1 MIWQGSD
8 DRMVPF
14 AHGRWLAGH
23 VPGARPRLMEGE
35 GHLSLAVSAFE
46 RILDELVDADPSG
59 IMPPGP

>member
-1 MIWQGSD
+1 MKGRVQGSILEVMD
-8 DRMVPF
+8 P
-14 AHGRWLAGH
+14 L
-23 VPGARPRLMEGE
+23 EGE